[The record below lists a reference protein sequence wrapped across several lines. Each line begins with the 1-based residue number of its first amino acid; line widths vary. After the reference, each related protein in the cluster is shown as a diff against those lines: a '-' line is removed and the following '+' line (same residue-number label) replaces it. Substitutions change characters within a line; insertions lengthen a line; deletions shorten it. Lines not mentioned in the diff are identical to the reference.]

1 MLTVTI
7 EESEK
12 NVILH
17 CVGQIVRGWE
27 TSLLC
32 AAMGQADRNVIVD
45 LSHVDA
51 IDAAGVGAF
60 IALQAAGVYLQMLN
74 PAKAIREVLRLT
86 KLDSVLEIFTSSPS
100 SDEASGVLFSSALA
114 G

>member
-32 AAMGQADRNVIVD
+32 AAMGQADRNIIVD

-51 IDAAGVGAF
+51 IDAAGVGAL
-60 IALQAAGVYLQMLN
+60 ISLQAAGLYLQMMN
-74 PAKAIREVLRLT
+74 PAKAIRDGLRFSG
-86 KLDSVLEIFTSSPS
+86 LDSVFEIFTSLAT
-100 SDEASGVLFSSALA
+100 SDQPAVVAT
-114 G
+114 